1 MYLYPF
7 LVLVSL
13 IGAGYSF
20 WTKQIKIGLGFIVY
34 AAVFFLLIPDLMTGT
49 VSSFL
54 AALALILFV
63 VGTFVI
69 CWKKKIKTI
78 SSSGANIENK
88 DENETS

>member
-20 WTKQIKIGLGFIVY
+20 WTKQVKIALGFIVY

-54 AALALILFV
+54 EALALILFV
-63 VGTFVI
+63 VGTLVI
-69 CWKKKIKTI
+69 CWKKKPKAIA
-78 SSSGANIENK
+78 SVDSGLEKK
-88 DENETS
+88 DE